1 MIPVFLLT
9 PGEFD
14 QLARQVLEAMPDGTP
29 KEFDFEKHFYHGL
42 TRKIWNEYGLRSHV
56 VEKVLRV
63 EPGMA
68 HE

>member
-1 MIPVFLLT
+1 MKALLLLEPGDLDFKPVANA
-9 PGEFD
+9 P
-14 QLARQVLEAMPDGTP
+14 A
-29 KEFDFEKHFYHGL
+29 EFDFEKHFYHGL